1 MFLLK
6 LFWQVVVLC
15 RDLVNDFLGK
25 NGMQLSA
32 AIAFY
37 ALFSLFPLVLVL
49 FAALG
54 FLSGSSIVAPQLARE
69 IGALIPVSSDLLS
82 TTLEGLISARAVTGV
97 LGVLG
102 LLWASTA
109 VFGAIRK
116 GINAA
121 WGISRPRPFLQE
133 RLMDFSLLVGA
144 GVLLLIPIVLTVV
157 APVVDEAVNL
167 IFSGA
172 AFSGERLW
180 GLGESLIGALLAF
193 LTFLALYFYLPN
205 TPVRLRVVWPGA
217 LLATVAFEVVRGVF
231 VWYVEAYPFYEG
243 IYGPIGWVVALLA
256 FVYVSAVILLFGALA
271 TAHWAAWV
279 SARGGV
285 AAREGG
291 EGGESA
297 PAARMKEGRS

>member
-1 MFLLK
+1 MVLLK
-6 LFWQVVVLC
+6 LFWQALVLG

-25 NGMQLSA
+25 NCMQLAA

-37 ALFSLFPLVLVL
+37 ALFSLFPLVLAL
-49 FAALG
+49 LAALA
-54 FLSGSSIVAPQLARE
+54 FLPGSSAVAPQLARE
-69 IGALIPVSSDLLS
+69 MGALIPVSSALLG
-82 TTLEGLISARAVTGV
+82 TTLEGLIRARAVTGV
-97 LGVLG
+97 FGVLG

-121 WGISRPRPFLQE
+121 WGIHRPRPFLQE

-144 GVLLLIPIVLTVV
+144 GVLLLIPIAATVV
-157 APVVDEAVNL
+157 APVVEEAGNL
-167 IFSGA
+167 IFSGT

-180 GLGESLIGALLAF
+180 GVAESLIGSLLAF

-217 LLATVAFEVVRGVF
+217 LFATAAFEVAKSVF

-256 FVYVSAVILLFGALA
+256 FIYVSAVILLFGALA

-279 SARGGV
+279 SARGQAG
-285 AAREGG
+285 APGAEDGS
-291 EGGESA
+291 ESA
-297 PAARMKEGRS
+297 PAAPMKGR

>member
-6 LFWQVVVLC
+6 LFWQAAVLL

-25 NGMQLSA
+25 NCMQLAA

-37 ALFSLFPLVLVL
+37 ALFSLFPLVLAL
-49 FAALG
+49 LAALA
-54 FLSGSSIVAPQLARE
+54 FLSGSGTMAPQLARE
-69 IGALIPVSSDLLS
+69 IGALIPVSSDVLS
-82 TTLEGLISARAVTGV
+82 NTLEGLIRAPAVTGV
-97 LGVLG
+97 FGVLG
-102 LLWASTA
+102 LLWASTV

-121 WGISRPRPFLQE
+121 WGIAQPRPFLQE
-133 RLMDFSLLVGA
+133 RLMDFSLLLGA
-144 GVLLLIPIVLTVV
+144 GGLLLIPIVAAMV
-157 APVVDEAVNL
+157 APAVQQAGSL
-167 IFSGA
+167 LFSA
-172 AFSGERLW
+172 DAFSGERLW
-180 GLGESLIGALLAF
+180 GLGQSLVGSLLAF

-217 LLATVAFEVVRGVF
+217 LLATAAFEVAEGVF

-243 IYGPIGWVVALLA
+243 VYGPIGWVVALLA
-256 FVYVSAVILLFGALA
+256 FVYVSAVILLFGAVA

-285 AAREGG
+285 ETPERGRG
-291 EGGESA
+291 SESA
-297 PAARMKEGRS
+297 PAAPMKGR